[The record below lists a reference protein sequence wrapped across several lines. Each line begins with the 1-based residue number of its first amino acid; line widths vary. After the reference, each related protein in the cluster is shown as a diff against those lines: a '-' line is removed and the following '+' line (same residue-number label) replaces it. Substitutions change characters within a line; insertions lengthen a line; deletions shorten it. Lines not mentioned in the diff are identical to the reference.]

1 MNWNW
6 PILVSYIDDF
16 PSLLFPYLVLL
27 SLPPP
32 LWCPVIDCLLQHF
45 CWYRRK
51 LEFCLHGGHH
61 FITCF
66 ITFCVMR
73 PFREP
78 FFPSDFGVT
87 LLWIMLD
94 NFFLG
99 GCHLDP
105 DRVDFKHHPPPSP
118 SPYLYYVFSF
128 LSILIAYMF
137 FTMILFFDPFDYI
150 YSPRTSTR
158 R

>member
-51 LEFCLHGGHH
+51 LEFCPHGGHH

-105 DRVDFKHHPPPSP
+105 DKVDFKHHPPPFPLPLPLLCLFLFINTYSIHVFHDDFIFW
-118 SPYLYYVFSF
+118 SIWLY
-128 LSILIAYMF
+128 I
-137 FTMILFFDPFDYI
+137 PFKNLH
-150 YSPRTSTR
+150 P
-158 R
+158 